1 MSAPSVVV
9 FDLGKVLVDF
19 DYAIAAEKI
28 ARRSRFSPGQ
38 VRDLLDHSPLLY
50 RFETGLMSTAEFY
63 GEICAACGFSG
74 KLDDFCAAFAD
85 IFSEIKPMIALHA
98 ALRAGQVPT
107 YIFSNTNDIAV
118 GHIRKRFPFFSNF
131 DGYVLSY
138 QHGAMKPAAKIY
150 EIVEGQTGQ
159 KGKAILYLDDRAEN
173 VDAGLARG
181 WHALLHETPQKTI
194 PALRRFGL
202 PVDLSP

>member
-1 MSAPSVVV
+1 MRTPSVVV

-19 DYAIAAEKI
+19 DYGIAAEKI
-28 ARRSRFSPGQ
+28 SRQSRFSPAQ

-50 RFETGLMSTAEFY
+50 RFETGLMTTKEFF
-63 GEICAACGFSG
+63 GEVCAACGFSG

-85 IFSEIKPMIALHA
+85 IFSEIKPMIALQA
-98 ALRAGQVPT
+98 ALRAGRVPT

-118 GHIRKRFPFFSNF
+118 GHIRRRFPFFSNF

-138 QHGAMKPAAKIY
+138 EHGAMKPTAKIY
-150 EIVEGQTGQ
+150 EVVEGMTGQ
-159 KGKAILYLDDRAEN
+159 KGDAIVYLDDRAEN
-173 VDAGLARG
+173 VEAGLTRG
-181 WHALLHETPQKTI
+181 WQALLHETPEKTI
-194 PALRRFGL
+194 PTLRRLGL